1 MPTHSDTYA
10 PTAFDDVVVLEFY
23 MPLSQE
29 TALRRTLDSLF
40 YEDAVLPRLRT
51 IERARLR
58 TLFGTADDAMV
69 IESARRF
76 VDERFRG
83 YSIYRVDGRF
93 RSGPMATMQ
102 HAAEI
107 AATGTYLADETTA
120 VCRFVFPCGQGD
132 ADKVRLLFD
141 ELFVTAITEQVKG
154 EEEIWVVESGLRNQI
169 RIWRRKE

>member
-1 MPTHSDTYA
+1 MSSHSDTYA
-10 PTAFDDVVVLEFY
+10 PTAFDNVVVLEFY

-40 YEDAVLPRLRT
+40 YEDAVLPRICR
-51 IERARLR
+51 IDPHRLR
-58 TLFGTADDAMV
+58 KLFGGADDATV

-93 RSGPMATMQ
+93 RSGPMTTLQ

-107 AATGTYLADETTA
+107 AASRTYLADETTA
-120 VCRFVFPCGQGD
+120 VCRFVFPCGEGD

-154 EEEIWVVESGLRNQI
+154 EEEIWVIESGVRNQI
-169 RIWRRKE
+169 RIWRRTE

>member
-1 MPTHSDTYA
+1 MVSRSDMYA

-40 YEDAVLPRLRT
+40 YEDAVL
-51 IERARLR
+51 ARLR
-58 TLFGTADDAMV
+58 KIHPQRLGELFGVTEHATP

-93 RSGPMATMQ
+93 RSGPMTTMQ

-107 AATGTYLADETTA
+107 AASGTYLADETTA
-120 VCRFVFPCGQGD
+120 VCRFVFPCREGE

-154 EEEIWVVESGLRNQI
+154 EDEIWVVESGFRNQI
-169 RIWRRKE
+169 RIWRRTE

>member
-1 MPTHSDTYA
+1 MASHSDTYA
-10 PTAFDDVVVLEFY
+10 PTAFDQVVVLEFY

-40 YEDAVLPRLRT
+40 YEDAVLPRLRK
-51 IERARLR
+51 IDPRRLGA
-58 TLFGTADDAMV
+58 LFGADAATS

-93 RSGPMATMQ
+93 RSGPMTTMRD
-102 HAAEI
+102 AAEI

-120 VCRFVFPCGQGD
+120 VCRFVFPCSS
-132 ADKVRLLFD
+132 
-141 ELFVTAITEQVKG
+141 T
-154 EEEIWVVESGLRNQI
+154 SCSS
-169 RIWRRKE
+169 RRSPSR

>member
-1 MPTHSDTYA
+1 MASRSDTYA
-10 PTAFDDVVVLEFY
+10 ATAFYDVVVLEFY

-40 YEDAVLPRLRT
+40 YEDAVLPRLRK
-51 IERARLR
+51 IDPRRLGE
-58 TLFGTADDAMV
+58 LFGVSDNATA

-93 RSGPMATMQ
+93 RSRPMTTMQ

-107 AATGTYLADETTA
+107 AASGTYLADETTA
-120 VCRFVFPCGQGD
+120 VCRFVFPCGPGD
-132 ADKVRLLFD
+132 ADRVRLLFD

-154 EEEIWVVESGLRNQI
+154 EDEIWVVESGLRNQI
-169 RIWRRKE
+169 RIWRRTE